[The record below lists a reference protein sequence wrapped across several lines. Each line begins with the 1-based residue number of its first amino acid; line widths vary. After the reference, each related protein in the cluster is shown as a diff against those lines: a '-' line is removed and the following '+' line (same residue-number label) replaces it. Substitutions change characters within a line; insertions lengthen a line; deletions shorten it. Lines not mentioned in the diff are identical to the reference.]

1 MKKIILLAG
10 GSGLIG
16 TRLTTILQEQQYTV
30 RLLTRTPRNTNEFKW
45 NPINGEI
52 DDSALQNV
60 DYVVNLAGAG
70 IADKRWTAAR
80 KRAIVESRVQAAQ
93 VLADAFVRTAVLPKA
108 YVSASAIGFYGNS
121 GEQLMTESDSPVEN
135 TFMVECCRQWE
146 AAADIVA
153 SLGVRTVKLRIG
165 VVMAKEG
172 GALAEIVKPLRWGLG
187 AYFGSGHAWWSWI
200 HLDDVCRSML
210 WAIENPAAAGVYNIV
225 APKPVRGV
233 ELVHAAAKAMKQ
245 PAIFLPAPS
254 IALQLMLGEMSAV
267 VLNSNHVSSRK
278 IEQAGFKFLYPG
290 LPDAMAAIFSA
301 E

>member
-93 VLADAFVRTAVLPKA
+93 VLADAFVRTRGLPKA

-153 SLGVRTVKLRIG
+153 L
-165 VVMAKEG
+165 G
-172 GALAEIVKPLRWGLG
+172 GAHGKTAHWGGNGQGRRRVSRDCEALALG
-187 AYFGSGHAWWSWI
+187 PGRLF
-200 HLDDVCRSML
+200 RL
-210 WAIENPAAAGVYNIV
+210 WAC
-225 APKPVRGV
+225 
-233 ELVHAAAKAMKQ
+233 LV
-245 PAIFLPAPS
+245 
-254 IALQLMLGEMSAV
+254 V
-267 VLNSNHVSSRK
+267 VDSH
-278 IEQAGFKFLYPG
+278 
-290 LPDAMAAIFSA
+290 
-301 E
+301 

>member
-45 NPINGEI
+45 NPIKGEI

-93 VLADAFVRTAVLPKA
+93 VLADAFVRTGTLPKA

-121 GEQLMTESDSPVEN
+121 GEQLMTESDSPV
-135 TFMVECCRQWE
+135 
-146 AAADIVA
+146 
-153 SLGVRTVKLRIG
+153 G
-165 VVMAKEG
+165 
-172 GALAEIVKPLRWGLG
+172 
-187 AYFGSGHAWWSWI
+187 
-200 HLDDVCRSML
+200 
-210 WAIENPAAAGVYNIV
+210 
-225 APKPVRGV
+225 
-233 ELVHAAAKAMKQ
+233 
-245 PAIFLPAPS
+245 
-254 IALQLMLGEMSAV
+254 
-267 VLNSNHVSSRK
+267 
-278 IEQAGFKFLYPG
+278 
-290 LPDAMAAIFSA
+290 
-301 E
+301 